1 MPAGPAG
8 LPVADYPASL
18 YGAVVYGKGPLF
30 FHELRQQVGDETF
43 DRILRAYF
51 EGHLYGVAYPQDF
64 LDVAE
69 RISAQEL
76 DALYEKWIVGP

>member
-1 MPAGPAG
+1 
-8 LPVADYPASL
+8 VAAYAEAL

-51 EGHLYGVAYPQDF
+51 EVHRYGIAYPQDF
-64 LDVAE
+64 LDIAGRV
-69 RISAQEL
+69 SGQEL
-76 DALYEKWIVGP
+76 DALYEEWIVGQ